1 MAEEVQIKIDVRT
14 AEGKQKLKDLQSGV
28 KDVGD
33 ETKKSS
39 GEMGAFGSVADKASG
54 GAVTAFKGLGAVVKG
69 SIKQFGVLRL
79 AVAATGIGA
88 LVLAVTAVGKAFTS
102 SEEGQNKFAKI
113 MAVIGALTGNLT
125 TLLSDLGEKII
136 WVFEN
141 PKEALN
147 EFIDLVK
154 TNLINR
160 FEGFLELIPQLGKA
174 INLLFKG
181 QFSEAGKVAGNA
193 VAKVAL
199 GIDDMSGKIQNAI
212 DKTKEFV
219 NEQINEAKIAG
230 DIADKR
236 ALADKKERDL
246 LVERAEANRKIAELR
261 NIAADKDNVQAAD
274 RIKALEEAGRISDE
288 ITAKE
293 IAAAKLRFD
302 AKVAENALA
311 NSTKE
316 DLLEEAQ
323 LKANLINL
331 ETARLTQQKALIAAV
346 TGAKR
351 EEAAE
356 LKRIEDEKI
365 AANKLAQDEKDKAE
379 AERLKKEEEAKKV
392 KLEKDKII
400 AAEEIAL
407 EQQVTSAKL
416 NALDALIGFSDK
428 ESALGKA
435 AFIAKQIMA
444 AKEMLMT
451 AKDTL
456 GKISLKSAEASVDTT
471 AGAAKTAS
479 IGFPQNIPF
488 LIGYAAQAVGII
500 SAIKSA
506 VGASKGAIGKAG
518 AGGSI
523 PSIQAPNFAA
533 AAPSF
538 NIVGQGGTNQLAET
552 INGQNKQP
560 IKAYVVSGDVTTAQ
574 SMERNIVSSATI

>member
-147 EFIDLVK
+147 EFVDLVK

-261 NIAADKDNVQAAD
+261 NIAADKDNVQAAE

-331 ETARLTQQKALIAAV
+331 ETARLSQQKALISAV

-365 AANKLAQDEKDKAE
+365 AADKLAQDEKDKAE
-379 AERLKKEEEAKKV
+379 TERLKKEEEAKKV

-416 NALDALIGFSDK
+416 NALDALIGFADK

-435 AFIAKQIMA
+435 AFIAKQVMA

-456 GKISLKSAEASVDTT
+456 GKISLKSAEASVST
-471 AGAAKTAS
+471 ATGAAETAK

-506 VGASKGAIGKAG
+506 VGASKGAIGKSG

-523 PSIQAPNFAA
+523 PSIQAPSIAA
-533 AAPSF
+533 SSPSF
-538 NIVGQGGTNQLAET
+538 NIVGQGGTNQLADT
-552 INGQNKQP
+552 ISGQSKQP
-560 IKAYVVSGDVTTAQ
+560 IKAYVVSSDVTTAQ
-574 SMERNIVSSATI
+574 SMERNIVSSASI